1 MLICRKSCNYLKEYS
16 KGEIL
21 WLKKFIIGVA
31 VGIFLYCELNSLL

>member
-21 WLKKFIIGVA
+21 WLK
-31 VGIFLYCELNSLL
+31 NSLLVLLSVYSFIVN